1 MHMNYLTSLLCTLFL
16 IGCGGGGGSSAEVI
30 VPIESPP
37 PATTPP
43 PPPPATPTFDIEY
56 NSAPDATIYDAVSKL
71 EIPTCTLSRIQ
82 HTMIVDLNND
92 NHKDILMFVL
102 CGHLDHPNQGI
113 NVVHDDPTPNT
124 MLALISDGRGSY
136 EVNNIDTFGS
146 DHVQLGGEKGGV
158 AGFFTMLEDT
168 TSGIGLP
175 HITYMVSR
183 DDHQRKRS
191 EDWTNHFS
199 QQGVFTADYN
209 NTYNLVDIGEPLWAQ
224 GVAALPNMN
233 YEWDL
238 LFGYWDND
246 YTTENMP
253 LAYRNSGQ
261 DWFDVSDEYNNDT
274 DKHKMSQHAYLL
286 TFDINDH
293 RTFGEVKSVTSTHA
307 IGSVGHGFSI
317 YDITQGQVTETLV
330 YDTCDE
336 LGCIEWGDPE
346 ADKWCGRKEIVEI
359 DGVHY
364 FGGLAWDHFELWWP
378 TPDSDPLLLAFAAMN
393 RLPDGEQYDANKEY
407 DCNTQFEGGTVRV
420 LFELQ
425 GNSLVMLD
433 NPFPENYI
441 NGGGVHKQTID
452 LNGDGY
458 MDYWSSGGSA
468 QDGEPQIYINDKE
481 GNLVYHQRGQLP
493 TLPQQDFC
501 NEDGCIVATEES
513 FLGDLNSDG
522 IVDLIQ
528 YHAGSY
534 IPNLPEHVQGGDL
547 SVFEN
552 KSGQISI
559 WYGE

>member
-1 MHMNYLTSLLCTLFL
+1 MHINYLTSVLCTLFL
-16 IGCGGGGGSSAEVI
+16 IGCGGGGGSSAE
-30 VPIESPP
+30 P
-37 PATTPP
+37 TTPP
-43 PPPPATPTFDIEY
+43 ASPAPPTTAPPATPTFDIEY
-56 NSAPDATIYDAVSKL
+56 NSAPDATIYDVVSKL

-92 NHKDILMFVL
+92 NHKDILMFVM

-113 NVVHDDPTPNT
+113 DVVHDDPTPNT

-146 DHVQLGGEKGGV
+146 NHVQLGGEKGGV

-191 EDWTNHFS
+191 DDSSNHFS

-209 NTYNLVDIGEPLWAQ
+209 NTYNYEGLGEPLWAQ

-238 LFGYWDND
+238 LFGYWNIDH
-246 YTTENMP
+246 TIENMP

-274 DKHKMSQHAYLL
+274 DKQKMSQHAYLL

-307 IGSVGHGFSI
+307 IGAVGAGFSI

-330 YDTCDE
+330 YDTCEE
-336 LGCIEWGDPE
+336 LGCIEWGSPQQDIHC
-346 ADKWCGRKEIVEI
+346 ARSEIVEI

-378 TPDSDPLLLAFAAMN
+378 TPDSDPLLLAFAAIN

-407 DCNTQFEGGTVRV
+407 DCDTQFEGGTVRV

-425 GNSLVMLD
+425 GNRLVKLD

-441 NGGGVHKQTID
+441 NGAGVHKQTLD

-458 MDYWSSGGSA
+458 MDYWSSGGWA
-468 QDGEPQIYINDKE
+468 QSGEPQIYINDKQ
-481 GNLVYHQRGQLP
+481 GNLVYQQRGQLP
-493 TLPQQDFC
+493 YLPEQDFC
-501 NEDGCIVATEES
+501 NSAGCIPATKES
-513 FLGDLNSDG
+513 FLGDLNGDG
-522 IVDLIQ
+522 IIDLIQ
-528 YHAGSY
+528 YHIGVMV
-534 IPNLPEHVQGGDL
+534 PNLPEHVQGGDL
-547 SVFEN
+547 TPFEN